1 MDTFP
6 RGAAEFVMSK
16 WAPPALHRFAHESRQ
31 PPYWMLVVKPIENYV
46 MREGI
51 HFSLLCKISNYSTEE
66 RKRSLEFRNYYV
78 TVNMEMEKG
87 FLVLGIDL
95 YSS

>member
-31 PPYWMLVVKPIENYV
+31 PPYWMLVVKPIENY
-46 MREGI
+46 M
-51 HFSLLCKISNYSTEE
+51 S
-66 RKRSLEFRNYYV
+66 
-78 TVNMEMEKG
+78 
-87 FLVLGIDL
+87 
-95 YSS
+95 